1 MINLENITY
10 KKRRQTILNEI
21 SGHIQNGD
29 CIALFGPNGAGKSTL
44 IKIMAGLIKP
54 SKGSRTF
61 HYNSKQPIGYVPQQI
76 ALFKGLTVRDQ
87 LKYYQKLTKP
97 KSNEFIDEMILSLG
111 ISSILNKRIDQL
123 SGGLQRKVNL
133 AIGMIHQPEMLLL
146 DEAFVG
152 VDLAAK
158 HDMLT
163 WLRQLN
169 KQGTTIVFITHDW
182 YVIQHLEPKM
192 WILDQ
197 GQMVDQVEWESVPYL
212 NLNRQSQ
219 ALQKMFDVKLSGVR

>member
-1 MINLENITY
+1 MLNLENITY

-54 SKGSRTF
+54 SKGIRKI
-61 HYNSKQPIGYVPQQI
+61 HYNRKQPIGYVPQQI

-111 ISSILNKRIDQL
+111 LSSILNKRIDQL

-182 YVIQHLEPKM
+182 YVIQHLEPTM

-197 GQMVDQVEWESVPYL
+197 GQMVDQVDWESVPYL